1 MNEFQLT
8 PTNILGRHSM
18 NVSESAY
25 LTRYDPTFLESIL
38 TGKSCQVPAD
48 FFVRIADVLDL
59 RAGERDALVR
69 SQAFG
74 IGRWNWSRSR
84 ESRPREQAQ
93 SKTG

>member
-48 FFVRIADVLDL
+48 FFVRI
-59 RAGERDALVR
+59 R
-69 SQAFG
+69 Q
-74 IGRWNWSRSR
+74 
-84 ESRPREQAQ
+84 RPRPWSGTEGRIGALA
-93 SKTG
+93 GVWDRALELVP

>member
-38 TGKSCQVPAD
+38 T
-48 FFVRIADVLDL
+48 VRAVKYLL
-59 RAGERDALVR
+59 TSLYGSPTSSTLERERGTHWCARRRL
-69 SQAFG
+69 G
-74 IGRWNWSRSR
+74 
-84 ESRPREQAQ
+84 
-93 SKTG
+93 

>member
-25 LTRYDPTFLESIL
+25 LTRYDPTFLKSIL
-38 TGKSCQVPAD
+38 TSKSCQVPAD

-59 RAGERDALVR
+59 GAVERVALVR
-69 SQAFG
+69 SRAFG
-74 IGRWNWSRSR
+74 IGHWNWSRSR
-84 ESRPREQAQ
+84 ESPPGEQAQ
-93 SKTG
+93 SRTG